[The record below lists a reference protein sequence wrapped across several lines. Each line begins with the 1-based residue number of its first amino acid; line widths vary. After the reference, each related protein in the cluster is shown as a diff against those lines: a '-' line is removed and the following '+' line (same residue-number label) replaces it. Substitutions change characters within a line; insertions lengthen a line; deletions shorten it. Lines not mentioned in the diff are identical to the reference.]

1 MELNKCIRCGNFY
14 FSNNNV
20 CPSCAEKDNNE
31 IYSLKTFVEENPVTS
46 LENISFQTGISVNNL
61 NRFIKQDEFKT
72 FRKELKNN
80 NLL

>member
-14 FSNNNV
+14 VSKNSV

-31 IYSLKTFVEENPVTS
+31 IYSFKTFVDENPLTS
-46 LENISFQTGISVNNL
+46 LENISFQTGISINNL

-72 FRKELKNN
+72 FKKERKNN

>member
-1 MELNKCIRCGNFY
+1 MELNKCIRCGSFY
-14 FSNNNV
+14 VSGNGV
-20 CPSCAEKDNNE
+20 CPNCIEKDNNE
-31 IYSLKTFVEENPVTS
+31 ICNLKTFVEENPVTT

-61 NRFIKQDEFKT
+61 NRFIKQDDFKN